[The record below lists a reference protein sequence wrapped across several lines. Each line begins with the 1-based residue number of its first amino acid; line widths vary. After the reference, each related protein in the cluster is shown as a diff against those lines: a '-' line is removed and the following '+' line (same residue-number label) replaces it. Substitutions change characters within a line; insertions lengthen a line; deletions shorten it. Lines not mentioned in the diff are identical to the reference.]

1 MPSTP
6 RDELARRTAAVQRHL
21 DAAGLD
27 AALITQNVDLF
38 YFTGSMQSGVLIVPA
53 RGRPVYGVRR
63 VLDRARRESALEQIM
78 PLETLRR
85 LPALLA
91 DALGGPARRV
101 GMELDVLPVLVR
113 DRFASLLPGV
123 EIADASAPI
132 RRVRSV
138 KSEYELAKMRAAA
151 RLAEAMLT
159 AGIGVLREGMTEV
172 EFSGR
177 VEAFARR
184 DGHQGVIRLR
194 GWNEEVYYGAILSG
208 EAAAVQSFPDLPLAG
223 EGLGAAMPY
232 GAGRRRIVAGDP
244 VIFDYTAALDGYI
257 CDQTRTLVIGALAE
271 KFAHAHAASVTIL
284 QDVEAAIRPGATPQ
298 DLYTLAQARA
308 RDLGW
313 GEWFMGYGP
322 LRARYVGHGVGL
334 ELDEWPVLAEG
345 FTDPLEPGQV
355 FCVEPK
361 FVFPGEGAVGIED
374 EFAVTP
380 DGAERL
386 TRPEQRLFVV

>member
-6 RDELARRTAAVQRHL
+6 RDELARRAAALQKHL
-21 DAAGLD
+21 ETAGLD

-38 YFTGSMQSGVLIVPA
+38 YFAGSMQSGVLIVPA
-53 RGRPVYGVRR
+53 RGRPVYAVRR
-63 VLDRARRESALEQIM
+63 VLDRARRESALEQIT
-78 PLETLRR
+78 PLETLRD
-85 LPALLA
+85 LPALLVG
-91 DALGGPARRV
+91 ALGGPARRV
-101 GMELDVLPVLVR
+101 GMELDVVPVLVR
-113 DRFASLLPGV
+113 DRFAALLPGV
-123 EIADASAPI
+123 EIADASSSI

-138 KSEYELAKMRAAA
+138 KSEYEIAKMRAAA
-151 RLAEAMLT
+151 RLSEAMLIAAVGT
-159 AGIGVLREGMTEV
+159 LREGMTEV

-177 VEAFARR
+177 VEAIARR
-184 DGHQGVIRLR
+184 DGHQGLIHLR
-194 GWNEEVYYGAILSG
+194 GWNQEVYYGAILSG
-208 EAAAVQSFPDLPLAG
+208 EAAAVPSFPDLPLAG

-271 KFAHAHAASVTIL
+271 KFARAHAASVTIL
-284 QDVEAAIRPGATPQ
+284 KDVEAAIRPGVTPR
-298 DLYTLAQARA
+298 DLYTLALARA
-308 RDLGW
+308 SDLGW
-313 GEWFMGYGP
+313 GEWFMGSGP
-322 LRARYVGHGVGL
+322 LRARYIGHGVGL

-380 DGAERL
+380 NGAERL
-386 TRPEQRLFVV
+386 TRPQQRLFVV